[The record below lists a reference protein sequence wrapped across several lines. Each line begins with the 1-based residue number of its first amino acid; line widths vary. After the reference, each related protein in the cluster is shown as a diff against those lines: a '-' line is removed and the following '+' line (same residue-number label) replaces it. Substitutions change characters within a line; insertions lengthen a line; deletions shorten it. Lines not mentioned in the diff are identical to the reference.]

1 MAKTGKGISERGI
14 KNIAVNK
21 KARHRFHIEDTVEA
35 GLVLLGSEVKS
46 LRQGRL
52 SIAEGYVRLEDGE
65 AWLVDVHI
73 PPYEQANQQ
82 NHEPLRARKL
92 LLHKKEIQRLIGKIS
107 RQGYTLVPM
116 RLYFKHGKA
125 KLEIGLGRGKKQHDK
140 RQDERASDARREI
153 DRARKH
159 R

>member
-1 MAKTGKGISERGI
+1 MKT
-14 KNIAVNK
+14 IAVNK

-52 SIAEGYVRLEDGE
+52 SIAEGYVRLEEGE

-73 PPYEQANQQ
+73 PPYEQANRQ
-82 NHEPLRARKL
+82 NHDPLRARKL

-116 RLYFKHGKA
+116 RLYFRRGKA

-140 RQDERASDARREI
+140 RQDQKARDARREM

>member
-1 MAKTGKGISERGI
+1 MGNTGKAMSDGGI
-14 KNIAVNK
+14 KTIAVNK

-52 SIAEGYVRLEDGE
+52 SIAEGYVRLEHGE
-65 AWLVDVHI
+65 AWLGDVHI

-116 RLYFKHGKA
+116 RLYFKQGKA
-125 KLEIGLGRGKKQHDK
+125 KLELGLGRGKKQHDK
-140 RQDERASDARREI
+140 RQDQKASDARREM